1 MPSRYGSRPPA
12 CDDARVDLRPAP
24 VRPAGEP
31 ASPARASPHPPQGGP
46 DLDRTP
52 GPGRAARRVLDSGHA
67 APTRPPPGSAVTGAL
82 GAGLAAGYAIAI
94 PVGAIALYLI
104 MLSSRAGFAV
114 GAAAGLGVATVDGAY
129 ATLAVLGGS
138 VVGPFVASIHE
149 PLRWASVAVLVGLG
163 VRMAWPAVRPV
174 PAPSPAV
181 AGRHHPRW
189 GNPGD
194 AVDDAGAVA
203 AVEQAAGSHP
213 SPARAYVTLVGL
225 TAVNPAT
232 VVYFAAL
239 VTAGGLG
246 AAAATSERVAFVVGA
261 LVASASW
268 QLVVATGGSLLGRA
282 LASPTAQRVTAAV
295 GGGVVV
301 LLAVRLGLGG

>member
-1 MPSRYGSRPPA
+1 M
-12 CDDARVDLRPAP
+12 
-24 VRPAGEP
+24 
-31 ASPARASPHPPQGGP
+31 
-46 DLDRTP
+46 
-52 GPGRAARRVLDSGHA
+52 
-67 APTRPPPGSAVTGAL
+67 TGAL

-163 VRMAWPAVRPV
+163 LRMAWPAVRPAPV
-174 PAPSPAV
+174 PSAAV
-181 AGRHHPRW
+181 ARRHARW

-194 AVDDAGAVA
+194 AVDDAEALA
-203 AVEQAAGSHP
+203 AVERAAGSHP

-295 GGGVVV
+295 GGGVVI
-301 LLAVRLGLGG
+301 LLAVKLGLGG